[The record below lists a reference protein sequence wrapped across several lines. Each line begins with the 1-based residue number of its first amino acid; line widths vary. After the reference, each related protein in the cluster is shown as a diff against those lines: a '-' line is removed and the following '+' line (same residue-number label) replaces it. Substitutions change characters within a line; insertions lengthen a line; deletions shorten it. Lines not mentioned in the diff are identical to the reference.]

1 MGGVQPGTKETFL
14 GAFLADILYG
24 LYVSAFIECCA
35 LLWRKHKAPNMK
47 QLYLMTTTGL
57 MFVLITTT
65 IITSTYR
72 CVITFDTVDADI
84 GPPNSIPGL
93 IMNSC
98 WLFVTPVADAFIVF
112 RTFVVWNG
120 SWCIVLLPMILCV
133 VGLGSSIWNV
143 IALTRVGG
151 LGAGIWGNIAWE
163 AVNTFLLVSL
173 AINVLCTALISFRIL
188 QMRRQLF
195 ATGMVATGSGHG
207 IRLVAVIVESA
218 ALYTLLLVATIITT
232 RIGTFVNF
240 VFLSLLPPT
249 IGLVFSYIIIRVGR
263 GTSYGDETDSPSM
276 KSLNPWDAQRN
287 GAPERFEL
295 SRNQNMLSSAR
306 REVQVQ
312 LEHDI
317 HHNGDAEN
325 GFSDY
330 ILKAPV

>member
-1 MGGVQPGTKETFL
+1 MAGAEPGTKETFL

-24 LYVSAFIECCA
+24 LYLSAFIECCS
-35 LLWRKHKAPNMK
+35 LLWRKHKNPNIK
-47 QLYLMTTTGL
+47 QMYLMATTGL
-57 MFVLITTT
+57 MFALITTT

-72 CVITFDTVDADI
+72 CVKTFDTVDADI

-98 WLFVTPVADAFIVF
+98 WLFVTPVADAFIIF

-120 SWCIVLLPMILCV
+120 NWWIILLPTILCV

-163 AVNTFLLVSL
+163 AVNTFLSASL

-188 QMRRQLF
+188 QMRRRLV
-195 ATGMVATGSGHG
+195 ATGMATAGSGPG
-207 IRLVAVIVESA
+207 MRVVAIIVESA

-232 RIGTFVNF
+232 SVGTFVNF
-240 VFLSLLPPT
+240 IFLSLLPPA
-249 IGLVFSYIIIRVGR
+249 IGVVFSYIIIRVSR

-276 KSLNPWDAQRN
+276 HSLKPLDARRS
-287 GAPERFEL
+287 GAPERFDV
-295 SRNQNMLSSAR
+295 SRNHNVSSAR
-306 REVQVQ
+306 REVQVR
-312 LEHDI
+312 LEQDI
-317 HHNGDAEN
+317 HQHSDVEN

-330 ILKAPV
+330 IVKAPM